1 MYRSLRST
9 RIIRWMVAAA
19 LLTAAAPTL
28 ADDLQARMKA
38 RLPEIVELKT
48 KGIVGETHTG
58 YLEFVGARKEG
69 ADIVAAENADR
80 KQLYSAVAKKTGA
93 DVGQVGARAA
103 LKWKQNLGKGEY
115 FKEAD
120 GTWIRK

>member
-1 MYRSLRST
+1 MMRPSSVFKGGLK
-9 RIIRWMVAAA
+9 IMA
-19 LLTAAAPTL
+19 LVTVFCFTAGMLILL
-28 ADDLQARMKA
+28 AKGCDYGS
-38 RLPEIVELKT
+38 EINR
-48 KGIVGETHTG
+48 
-58 YLEFVGARKEG
+58 A
-69 ADIVAAENADR
+69 AAENADR